1 MEIRANQKGYIFD
14 SLRGIHLDSPG
25 YIKINCKLF
34 EWMIFSFSSL
44 SLKEGGYN
52 LHRYILKYR
61 CLDFA
66 RYKLKKNHP
75 NF

>member
-44 SLKEGGYN
+44 SLKEWGGTICIDISLN
-52 LHRYILKYR
+52 IGAWTLP
-61 CLDFA
+61 DT
-66 RYKLKKNHP
+66 N
-75 NF
+75 